1 MFDPILDG
9 EILCHNC
16 DDNGCE
22 FCEDL
27 ELDLQLDDDDDDGQP
42 SEYDEWQDRMCG
54 EGQYDEY

>member
-27 ELDLQLDDDDDDGQP
+27 ELDLQLDGDRDWDRDHGQYDQQ
-42 SEYDEWQDRMCG
+42 EYDE
-54 EGQYDEY
+54 Y